1 MNQSLKEFGIHRR
14 RQCFNVTITND
25 RTAEESETFTVI
37 LEKPSN
43 KSFPQVRI
51 HPGIV
56 TITISDDDKRKCIVF
71 WMYVD
76 QEHLIVINCHH
87 AIYPSG
93 VPNQVERLIFS
104 LGLGSGGYDYSP
116 INEPAPP
123 APVSPAPVSPA
134 PVSPAPVSPAPTS
147 PSNTTRS
154 EEPRCPANGKNG
166 EICSDPPRGLLI
178 FHISYLCI
186 VGNFHLNT
194 SIMVDALSVV

>member
-1 MNQSLKEFGIHRR
+1 MSINQSLKEFGIHRR

-25 RTAEESETFTVI
+25 ATAEESETFTVI

-56 TITISDDDKRKCIVF
+56 TITISDDDQRKCIVF

-123 APVSPAPVSPA
+123 AP
-134 PVSPAPVSPAPTS
+134 TS

-178 FHISYLCI
+178 FSHQLLMYSGEFPLEYQYNGGCIISSLATYVIFLCMCI
-186 VGNFHLNT
+186 QVK
-194 SIMVDALSVV
+194 DQ

>member
-104 LGLGSGGYDYSP
+104 LGLGSAGYDYSP
-116 INEPAPP
+116 ITG
-123 APVSPAPVSPA
+123 PA

-147 PSNTTRS
+147 PSNTTRRRRQTQK
-154 EEPRCPANGKNG
+154 PRCPANGLNG
-166 EICSDPPRGLLI
+166 EICKTPPQGLLA
-178 FHISYLCI
+178 F
-186 VGNFHLNT
+186 
-194 SIMVDALSVV
+194 